1 MRKQYTNPFIESPL
15 EKAMRDYSIW
25 LHLLEDG
32 EPVFDGFTTLRALA
46 STTAIAL
53 KTGGNAATLRSA
65 VLVMDAIA
73 DRGTWDKSYLLT
85 MVSAINTIKEEYPRL
100 PREVAQRAIK
110 EVFGAAA

>member
-46 STTAIAL
+46 SMTAIAL
-53 KTGGNAATLRSA
+53 KTGSNAATLRSA
-65 VLVMDAIA
+65 VHVMDAIA
-73 DRGTWDKSYLLT
+73 ERGTWDKSYLLT
-85 MVSAINTIKEEYPRL
+85 MVSAVNTIKQEYPRL
-100 PREVAQRAIK
+100 PREVARQAIK
-110 EVFGAAA
+110 DVFGVAA